1 MQSEVQYEQNDR
13 DDKRDICD
21 ILYIQ
26 KFYSNKDIVMVY
38 AEQIEQEEYGYWEIG
53 NIQIKQQ
60 VIKENFSVFLDIN
73 ISDKILFTNGQI
85 AFLAEVIELFNDGFR
100 IKKCMPILELEDL
113 SEDLQ
118 AEIEYAIG
126 KNKALSVICNKEE
139 VYNLLNGLVLVDDQ
153 LHINIHTE
161 AEYYY
166 FDDLTDLLLGIR
178 EILGFE
184 NSLDSYIKIKL
195 CSPGFI
201 ILTITAGIEFVTNNA
216 VGIVLLMCIIF
227 GGEITIGGNTVSPP
241 SIAKGI
247 CYLVNAKQNRQA
259 NSVKREY
266 EEEQLKGK
274 KLDNIKKENDIAI
287 QKRDIE
293 KINKNVAKLKDI
305 RDKMKIKKG
314 KGTKAYIKVLD
325 EVIGEL
331 EKIYNIP

>member
-60 VIKENFSVFLDIN
+60 VIKENFSVFVDIN

-139 VYNLLNGLVLVDDQ
+139 VYNLLNGLVLVGDK

-166 FDDLTDLLLGIR
+166 
-178 EILGFE
+178 
-184 NSLDSYIKIKL
+184 SY
-195 CSPGFI
+195 F
-201 ILTITAGIEFVTNNA
+201 
-216 VGIVLLMCIIF
+216 
-227 GGEITIGGNTVSPP
+227 
-241 SIAKGI
+241 
-247 CYLVNAKQNRQA
+247 
-259 NSVKREY
+259 
-266 EEEQLKGK
+266 
-274 KLDNIKKENDIAI
+274 
-287 QKRDIE
+287 
-293 KINKNVAKLKDI
+293 
-305 RDKMKIKKG
+305 
-314 KGTKAYIKVLD
+314 AY
-325 EVIGEL
+325 
-331 EKIYNIP
+331 